1 MTQHKLQ
8 DQVAVVT
15 GGNAGIGKSIAK
27 TLAAAGATVV
37 VFGNNVERG
46 KQVVG
51 EIVADGGAA
60 EFMQV
65 DVSGHDGVVAA
76 IGTVVEKYGRLDVL
90 VNNAGITRDGLLARM
105 KEADWDAVM
114 AVNLKSCFNT
124 CKAVLRT
131 MMKQRRGKVI
141 NIASVIGL
149 TGNPGQVNYSA
160 SKAGMIGF
168 SKSLAKE
175 VASRNICVNCIAP
188 GYIETRM
195 TEALN
200 EKQREGIM
208 QMIPLGRIGQPD
220 DIAQAVLFLASGAA
234 DYITGQVLTVDGGMI
249 C

>member
-1 MTQHKLQ
+1 MTEQKLQ

-15 GGNAGIGKSIAK
+15 GGNAGIGKSIAT
-27 TLAAAGATVV
+27 TLGAAGATVV
-37 VFGNNVERG
+37 IFGNNVERG
-46 KQVVG
+46 EQVVG
-51 EIVADGGAA
+51 EITAGGGAA

-65 DVSGHDGVVAA
+65 DVSSHEGVVAA
-76 IGTVVEKYGRLDVL
+76 IGSVVEKYERVDIL

-105 KEADWDAVM
+105 KEDDWDAVLE
-114 AVNLKSCFNT
+114 VNLKSCFNT
-124 CKAVLRT
+124 CKAVLRP

-234 DYITGQVLTVDGGMI
+234 NYITGQTLTVDGGMV